1 MAGVLTAKSNDLSLI
16 PGAHIV
22 EGEHRPPQSMR
33 RTQEPQ
39 EPMGSQGLSPSRQAV
54 RSAGKETPVTEV
66 PASGAGGSGDER
78 CEL

>member
-1 MAGVLTAKSNDLSLI
+1 MARVLAAKPNDLSLI
-16 PGAHIV
+16 RGAHMV
-22 EGEHRPPQSMR
+22 EGEHRPPQSMS
-33 RTQEPQ
+33 RTEEPQ
-39 EPMGSQGLSPSRQAV
+39 EPTGSQGPSPIGQAV